1 LAYFIISDDDEDD
14 KDEKE
19 NDDDVDGDSE
29 GWPNAG
35 CRIKPQNP
43 N

>member
-1 LAYFIISDDDEDD
+1 LAYFIISDDDDD
-14 KDEKE
+14 GDDGDE
-19 NDDDVDGDSE
+19 DDDVDVDSE
-29 GWPNAG
+29 GWPSAG

>member
-1 LAYFIISDDDEDD
+1 LAYFIISDDD

-19 NDDDVDGDSE
+19 NDDDDVDVDSE